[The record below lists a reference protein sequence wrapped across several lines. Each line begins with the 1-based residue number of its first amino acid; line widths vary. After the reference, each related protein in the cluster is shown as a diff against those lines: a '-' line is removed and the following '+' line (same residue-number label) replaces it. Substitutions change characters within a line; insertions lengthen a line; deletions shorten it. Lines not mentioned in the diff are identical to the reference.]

1 MMSKVAYICRQWF
14 SRLNISPPRPYI
26 GIGVCHDWSVPCVW
40 GLDWRGGLRR
50 TATGQENTDEE
61 QTEAEMKKYR
71 THVLVLE
78 LLAAVCLVPKGG

>member
-1 MMSKVAYICRQWF
+1 
-14 SRLNISPPRPYI
+14 
-26 GIGVCHDWSVPCVW
+26 VW